1 MCGIVGYVGKRN
13 AQDVLLDGLEK
24 LEYRGYDSAG
34 VALALEGGI
43 RVVKSKGRLAEL
55 RKRLAVE
62 ALARSGCGI
71 GHTRWATHGEPS
83 DVNSHPHST
92 PRVSIVHNGIIEN
105 YGVLKERL
113 MAKGYTFES
122 ETDTEVLVK
131 LIDSCYEGE
140 PLKALRAALAMVRGS
155 YALAVLFRDFPD
167 TLFAVKR
174 ESPLIVGW
182 GEEENFIASDI
193 PALLKY
199 TRRYS
204 VLEEGDMA
212 VVNADGI
219 RFYNEFAEP
228 VEREVLTA
236 NWDQEAAEK
245 GGYPHFML
253 KEINEQPAA
262 ITATVSPRV
271 ENGLPDLRVPELT
284 DERLRRI
291 GTVHLVG
298 CGTAMHAGMVGKAA
312 IEALARVPAQVEI
325 ASEFRYRNP
334 ILRPEDLVII
344 ISQSGETSDTLAALK
359 LAKSRG
365 VPVLAIV
372 NVVGSSIARAADYV
386 MYTYAGPEIAVA
398 STKAYMVQM
407 CVLYLFALRLAYA
420 RGMQTDAEIRRLTAE
435 LLRAGEVIKPRLADC
450 EQIKYLASRFVNT
463 QSCFFIGRGF
473 DYSLSLE
480 GSLKLKEISYVHS
493 DAYAAGELKHG
504 TISLVTDGVPV
515 IALAT
520 QKQVYEKTI
529 SNAKETK
536 SRGVPVLAIVNVV
549 GSSIARAADYVMYT
563 YAGPEIAVASTKA
576 YMVQMCVL
584 YLFALRLAY
593 ARGMQ
598 TDAEI
603 RRLTAELLRA
613 GEVIKPRLADCEQI
627 KYLASR
633 FVNTQSCFFI
643 GRGFDYSLSLE
654 GSLKLKEISYV
665 HSDAYAAGELKH
677 GTISLVTDGVPVI
690 ALATQKQVYE
700 KTISNAKET
709 KSRGAKVLLF
719 TTRDAVVPDG
729 VADYVVR
736 LDDYD
741 DLLMPLQLI
750 VPLQLFAYY
759 MAVLRGC
766 DVDKP
771 RNLAKSV
778 TVE

>member
-1 MCGIVGYVGKRN
+1 MEVFCMCGIVGYVGKRS

-34 VALALEGGI
+34 VALALDGGI
-43 RVVKSKGRLAEL
+43 RVVKSKGRLTQL
-55 RKRLAVE
+55 RQKLAAQ
-62 ALARSGCGI
+62 ALAQSFCGI

-105 YGVLKERL
+105 YGILKERL
-113 MAKGYTFES
+113 MAKGDTFES

-131 LIDSCYEGE
+131 LIDSCYTGD
-140 PLKALRAALAMVRGS
+140 PLRALQEALAKVRGS
-155 YALAVLFRDFPD
+155 YALAVLFRDRPD
-167 TLFAVKR
+167 TIFAVKR

-182 GEEENFIASDI
+182 GEGENFVASDI

-212 VVNADGI
+212 VCTAEGI

-228 VEREVLTA
+228 VQRPVLTA
-236 NWDQEAAEK
+236 DWDMEAAEK

-253 KEINEQPAA
+253 KEINEQPTA

-271 ENGLPDLRVPELT
+271 EDGMPDLRIPQLT
-284 DERLRRI
+284 DEVLRSI

-312 IEALARVPAQVEI
+312 IETLARVPAEVDI
-325 ASEFRYRNP
+325 ASEFRYRDP
-334 ILRPEDLVII
+334 ILNPNDLVII

-386 MYTYAGPEIAVA
+386 LYTYAGPEIAVA
-398 STKAYMVQM
+398 STKAYMVQL

-420 RGMQTDAEIRRLTAE
+420 RGRLSAAETRRYTAQ
-435 LLRAGEVIKPRLADC
+435 LLRAPEIIKARLADC
-450 EQIKYLASRFVNT
+450 EQIKYLASRYMNT

-504 TISLVTDGVPV
+504 TISLITDGVPV

-529 SNAKETK
+529 SNAKET
-536 SRGVPVLAIVNVV
+536 R
-549 GSSIARAADYVMYT
+549 
-563 YAGPEIAVASTKA
+563 
-576 YMVQMCVL
+576 
-584 YLFALRLAY
+584 
-593 ARGMQ
+593 
-598 TDAEI
+598 
-603 RRLTAELLRA
+603 
-613 GEVIKPRLADCEQI
+613 
-627 KYLASR
+627 
-633 FVNTQSCFFI
+633 
-643 GRGFDYSLSLE
+643 
-654 GSLKLKEISYV
+654 
-665 HSDAYAAGELKH
+665 
-677 GTISLVTDGVPVI
+677 
-690 ALATQKQVYE
+690 
-700 KTISNAKET
+700 
-709 KSRGAKVLLF
+709 SRGARVLLF
-719 TTRDAVVPDG
+719 TTKNAVVPEG
-729 VADYVVR
+729 VADAVIR
-736 LDDYD
+736 LDEYEDI
-741 DLLMPLQLI
+741 LMPLQLI

>member
-212 VVNADGI
+212 VVNVDGI

-536 SRGVPVLAIVNVV
+536 SRG
-549 GSSIARAADYVMYT
+549 
-563 YAGPEIAVASTKA
+563 
-576 YMVQMCVL
+576 
-584 YLFALRLAY
+584 
-593 ARGMQ
+593 
-598 TDAEI
+598 
-603 RRLTAELLRA
+603 
-613 GEVIKPRLADCEQI
+613 
-627 KYLASR
+627 
-633 FVNTQSCFFI
+633 
-643 GRGFDYSLSLE
+643 
-654 GSLKLKEISYV
+654 
-665 HSDAYAAGELKH
+665 
-677 GTISLVTDGVPVI
+677 
-690 ALATQKQVYE
+690 
-700 KTISNAKET
+700 
-709 KSRGAKVLLF
+709 AKVLLF